1 MNFFKKKY
9 TFFVLLLFIVIV
21 GSILFTINTF
31 FYENYKNIKT
41 LRHWTT
47 AHDEIHFIYNA
58 LLLNNGL
65 IQEYLGHP
73 SVILIYLLS
82 FVIKIFHLLNFLDVS
97 TLRQFIESNNVEEN
111 LNKLFFVS
119 RILIFFIS
127 ISFCFL
133 TFAIFRLVS
142 GSFIVSFFLTTLF
155 IFSKGFVA
163 SSNHIDSAQLS
174 AFLIFFSLYFLL
186 KFLLDKKYKSFYL
199 FFFCFLIFASIIQ
212 KIQVFFLVI
221 PIILIGFFF
230 AEKTS
235 DINIKIL
242 NIKYNKKLYFI
253 LFFFISL
260 IIVLKSLIYK
270 SINSAFFLIFHFW
283 LINIFFY
290 FYAKK
295 YQKNIF
301 KNLIFFNI
309 IVIASYLFL
318 KTIISF
324 HPSANLEVFNVSF
337 PKFIDTI
344 SPYSKS
350 FLSFKDFFFIF
361 YENLIKIIRHSFFNL
376 NYQSILIYLNLFL
389 LLVSKNKNIKFIFL
403 ILYLISIFL
412 YYFLLINFR
421 NDNPIYY
428 IYFEFFLIFS
438 LACIVRKNIDNILI
452 KFIIVLFSIFIILGF
467 FEENLYSPNRDF
479 FKHLSEENKINHCIA
494 PKTKEESDRAYA
506 DNYSAWTSK
515 IPRYVIDKF
524 CDSTKSSLE
533 K

>member
-1 MNFFKKKY
+1 MNYFKKKF
-9 TFFVLLLFIVIV
+9 TFFVLLLFIIIV
-21 GSILFTINTF
+21 GLLLFFINTF
-31 FYENYKNIKT
+31 FYENFTNVKI

-47 AHDEIHFIYNA
+47 NHDEIHFVYNA

-82 FVIKIFHLLNFLDVS
+82 FIIKIFHLLNFLEVS

-119 RILIFFIS
+119 RILIFFVS
-127 ISFCFL
+127 ISFCL
-133 TFAIFRLVS
+133 LAYVIFRLVS
-142 GSFIVSFFLTTLF
+142 GSFIVSIFLTILF
-155 IFSKGFVA
+155 IFSKGFVSA
-163 SSNHIDSAQLS
+163 SNTVGSAQLS
-174 AFLIFFSLYFLL
+174 AFLLFFSLYFLL
-186 KFLLDKKYKSFYL
+186 KFLLNKKNKSFYL

-212 KIQVFFLVI
+212 KIQVFFLII

-235 DINIKIL
+235 DISIKIL
-242 NIKYNKKLYFI
+242 NIKFDKKLYFI

-260 IIVLKSLIYK
+260 IIIIKSLIYK
-270 SINSAFFLIFHFW
+270 SINSAFFLIFHYWF
-283 LINIFFY
+283 INLVFY
-290 FYAKK
+290 FYTKEF
-295 YQKNIF
+295 QKNIF
-301 KNLIFFNI
+301 KNLIFFNFFF
-309 IVIASYLFL
+309 VVSYLFL

-337 PKFIDTI
+337 PKFFDTI
-344 SPYSKS
+344 KPYSKS
-350 FLSFKDFFFIF
+350 FLSFKEFFFLF

-376 NYQSILIYLNLFL
+376 NYHSILIYLNLFL
-389 LLVSKNKNIKFIFL
+389 LLFSKKKNTKFIFL

-412 YYFLLINFR
+412 YYFLVINFR
-421 NDNPIYY
+421 HDNPDYY
-428 IYFEFFLIFS
+428 IYFEFFLLFS
-438 LACIVRKNIDNILI
+438 LACIVRQNIDNILI
-452 KFIIVLFSIFIILGF
+452 KITIIFLSIFIILGF
-467 FEENLYSPNRDF
+467 FEEKLYSPNRDF
-479 FKHLSEENKINHCIA
+479 YKALSERNKANECIT
-494 PKTKEESDRAYA
+494 PKTKEESDRIYF

-524 CDSTKSSLE
+524 CDATKLSLE